1 MIEIVK
7 IAYEHPGTTAMFL
20 LLIALCMPR
29 LEFHSDKKQGDKAK
43 DEKDK
48 EDK

>member
-20 LLIALCMPR
+20 ILIALCMPR
-29 LEFHSDKKQGDKAK
+29 LEFHSDKKPGNK

-48 EDK
+48 EDKC